1 VLTTL
6 SNFVFVYLEKRFAAG
21 FERMAR

>member
-1 VLTTL
+1 LTTL
-6 SNFVFVYLEKRFAAG
+6 SNFVFSYLEKRYAAG